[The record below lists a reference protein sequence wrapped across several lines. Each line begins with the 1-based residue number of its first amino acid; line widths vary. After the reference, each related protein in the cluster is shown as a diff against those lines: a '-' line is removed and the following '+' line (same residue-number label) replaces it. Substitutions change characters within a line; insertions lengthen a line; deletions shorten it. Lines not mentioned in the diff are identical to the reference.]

1 MSNQWFSEKQL
12 TKEAAQELHQL
23 KPLEFFSPAFV
34 GRTPEGGFVMGK
46 LRMKSSSN
54 SGVTP
59 AYPTMRRVSTSGASD
74 APNRFGSNPLRS
86 SGRIAGKIR

>member
-46 LRMKSSSN
+46 LRMKISRISLMTKEAMQSSRYAS
-54 SGVTP
+54 P
-59 AYPTMRRVSTSGASD
+59 CLEHRRMTTVA
-74 APNRFGSNPLRS
+74 N
-86 SGRIAGKIR
+86 

>member
-46 LRMKSSSN
+46 LRMSKQWPPEWIEDFQN
-54 SGVTP
+54 IINDEWGY
-59 AYPTMRRVSTSGASD
+59 AIVSLCE
-74 APNRFGSNPLRS
+74 PLL
-86 SGRIAGKIR
+86 GIWKDYTCGELEIR